1 MKKQLKK
8 LLPRFYGL
16 YFNSLA
22 VISRSAAAEK
32 AFFTFCKIRKGRVLP
47 QQQDFLNSAKK
58 ETLEVEDRILQVYHW
73 PGARETVLL
82 LHGWESNT
90 HRWRNLIGYLRKQEF
105 NIVAFDAPGHGYSS
119 GSWLH
124 VPLYT
129 LCVQQMIIRH
139 KPKYL
144 VAHSVGGMTAMYHQY
159 RYPDSPTEKIVTI
172 GAPSEFHEI
181 MDEYQRILK
190 LSDRVMHGLDNYV
203 KQNFGFQ
210 IRDFSTSRFA
220 QTNPKKGLLF
230 HDKLD
235 AIAPFHASQ
244 KVHASWKG
252 SELVATQGLGHS
264 MHQEEVNLKILDFL
278 NS

>member
-1 MKKQLKK
+1 MKNQLKK
-8 LLPRFYGL
+8 LLPRIYGL

-22 VISRSAAAEK
+22 VFSRSAAAEK
-32 AFFTFCKIRKGRVLP
+32 AFFTFCTIRKGRVLP

-58 ETLEVEDRILQVYHW
+58 EILEVEDRVLQVYHW
-73 PGARETVLL
+73 PGSRETVLL

-90 HRWRNLIGYLRKQEF
+90 HRWRNLIGYLRQEDF
-105 NIVAFDAPGHGYSS
+105 NILAFDAPGHGYSS

-129 LCVQQMIIRH
+129 ICVQQMITKHR
-139 KPKYL
+139 PKYL

-172 GAPSEFHEI
+172 GAPSEFYEI
-181 MDEYQRILK
+181 MGEYQRILK
-190 LSDRVMHGLDNYV
+190 LSDRVMGGLDDYI

-210 IRDFSTSRFA
+210 IKDFSTSRFA
-220 QTNPKKGLLF
+220 ETNHKKGLLF